1 MSQYRIISIFDI
13 RIFVIRIV
21 SILSLQLSIAFI
33 NCAQECASL
42 ISKQREV
49 KKKKMR
55 ICVNIKAT
63 RAKWIQSILKTMFQF
78 MLTQMT

>member
-49 KKKKMR
+49 KKKK
-55 ICVNIKAT
+55 CVFASTSRPHEQNGF
-63 RAKWIQSILKTMFQF
+63 RVS
-78 MLTQMT
+78 